1 MKRIDPQTVR
11 QQMDA
16 LVAAYPEIGEDEIL
30 RADMFEAETDLHE
43 FMTAIEK
50 IRRAAVGFSDGLDG
64 EIDELRARRDRF
76 RRRDDAIRSLMFK
89 VMQWADLK
97 KLEIQRATISVRRG
111 TPRVL
116 ISDERAVPDN
126 LCRIVRSPDLT
137 KIREALNAFETVPG
151 AELSNAEPTLA
162 IRIK

>member
-1 MKRIDPQTVR
+1 MKRIDPHMLR

-43 FMTAIEK
+43 FLATTEKARREAVAYATA
-50 IRRAAVGFSDGLDG
+50 LDLT
-64 EIDELRARRDRF
+64 IDELKGRRDRF
-76 RRRDDAIRSLMFK
+76 RRRDEAIRSLMLK
-89 VMQWADLK
+89 VMQWAELQK
-97 KLEIQRATISVRRG
+97 IELAEATISVRRG
-111 TPRVL
+111 QQRVL
-116 ISDERAVPDN
+116 IIDERAVPDQY
-126 LCRIVRSPDLT
+126 CRIIRDPDRT
-137 KIREALNAFETVPG
+137 KIREALNAFETIPG